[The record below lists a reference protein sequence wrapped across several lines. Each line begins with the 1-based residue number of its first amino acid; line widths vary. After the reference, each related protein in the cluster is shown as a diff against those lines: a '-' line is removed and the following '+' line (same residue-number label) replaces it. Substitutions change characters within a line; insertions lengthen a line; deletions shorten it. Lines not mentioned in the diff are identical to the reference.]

1 MRNVAIL
8 IFNDVEVLDFCGPFE
23 VFSVA
28 GGHGEDNTFRV
39 FTVAEDRRPVW
50 TRGGMSINPAF
61 SLEECPTPHIML
73 VPGGRGTRR
82 EKDNPLLLKWIR
94 QRSESAELILSVC
107 TGSLILANAGLLE
120 GLAATTHHST
130 LDLLRDLAPHSR
142 IYADRRFVDNGRI
155 ITSAGISAGIDMSL
169 HVVARLLGQAKAEET
184 ARDME
189 YEWCGASAAAGG
201 DGRVAVG

>member
-8 IFNDVEVLDFCGPFE
+8 IFNDVEVLDFSGPFE

-39 FTVAEDRRPVW
+39 FTVAEDRRPIW
-50 TRGGMSINPAF
+50 ARGGLAVNPAF
-61 SLEECPTPHIML
+61 SLEDCPTPHIMV
-73 VPGGRGTRR
+73 VPGGRGTHR

-120 GLAATTHHST
+120 GLAATTHHTT

-142 IYADRRFVDNGRI
+142 IYSDRRFVDNGRI

-184 ARDME
+184 AHHME
-189 YEWCGASAAAGG
+189 YEWCEASQTTSGDAQAARG
-201 DGRVAVG
+201 